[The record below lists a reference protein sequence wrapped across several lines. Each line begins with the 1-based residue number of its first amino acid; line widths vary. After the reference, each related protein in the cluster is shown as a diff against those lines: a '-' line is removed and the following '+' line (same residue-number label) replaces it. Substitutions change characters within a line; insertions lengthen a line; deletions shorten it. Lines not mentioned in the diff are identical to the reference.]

1 MGVHAPH
8 KGPLLGDGV
17 GLIALCVYVCV
28 CGGTNRLQGTVLDD
42 HALQLKISNKKPQG
56 WDCIA
61 AVQTSSEVCADTRA
75 PPSVLPLPADNGPT
89 RKRGGSAKV
98 SAKCKKLL
106 VKNLAFEATKRDLQ
120 QLFGAYGRV
129 RQAPSTCCQPHQAVL
144 SYASHSLFS
153 PPVEYCAHPPQV

>member
-1 MGVHAPH
+1 MRGCTPH
-8 KGPLLGDGV
+8 TSDRCLAMLSGSSR
-17 GLIALCVYVCV
+17 CVYVCV

-61 AVQTSSEVCADTRA
+61 AVQPHEC
-75 PPSVLPLPADNGPT
+75 VLTPAALCADNGPT

-144 SYASHSLFS
+144 SYASHSLS
-153 PPVEYCAHPPQV
+153 LSLSTS